1 MAPSVNAAIKAHAKV
16 NLFLHVGEKREDG
29 FHPLQSLAVFGDF
42 GDRLSVE
49 DADDLSLVLD
59 GPFAAGL
66 EGGDNLVLRA
76 ARALAE
82 RAGRPAQAKITL
94 TKNLPLASGVGGG
107 SADAAATL
115 RLLSNLWQLKYD
127 EKVLRDIGAT
137 LGSDIPVCVRS
148 QPAFME
154 GRGEVLSPVTSLPQ
168 LPLLLV
174 NPRVAIP
181 TADIFAALGERRGV
195 GMKLPSGGFTDLADL
210 LRFLEMTNNDL
221 EAPAK
226 VREPVIDDV
235 LNALR
240 RMPGALFTRMSGSGA
255 TCFALMPDE
264 GGATR
269 AAAVLKEK
277 YPNWW
282 VQPASVPDIGI
293 TREVAGRD
301 IGPTPDGL

>member
-1 MAPSVNAAIKAHAKV
+1 MVEVKARAKI
-16 NLFLHVGEKREDG
+16 NLFLHVGDKREDG
-29 FHPLQSLAVFGDF
+29 FHPLQSLAVFTDF
-42 GDRLSVE
+42 GDRVAAE
-49 DADDLSLVLD
+49 PAENLSLSLE

-66 EGGDNLVLRA
+66 ESGEDNLVLRA

-82 RAGRPAQAKITL
+82 RAGRPAEAKITL

-115 RLLSNLWQLKYD
+115 RLLANLWQLKYD
-127 EKVLRDIGAT
+127 EKVLREIGAG

-154 GRGEVLSPVTSLPQ
+154 GRGEVLTPVTSLPR

-181 TADIFAALGERRGV
+181 TRDIFAALGERKGV

-210 LRFLEMTNNDL
+210 LRFLEMTSNDL

-226 VREPVIDDV
+226 AREPAIVDV

-255 TCFALMPDE
+255 TCFALMPDD

-269 AAAVLKEK
+269 AAALLKEK

-282 VQPASVPDIGI
+282 IQPASVPDIGI
-293 TREVAGRD
+293 TREAAGRD